1 MADLTLY
8 NANLPDNIEDLSKFV
23 LIGREKLASVRA
35 EIRAIDK
42 LNLAKEVR
50 DQKLEESRML
60 GEALLDAEVKV
71 GEFLKQIPKAPG
83 VRTDLK
89 PIDTA
94 VEKLNNQTWPLC
106 GESCDYWDNGICKL
120 RGNLKV
126 CTGTLCSEHTA
137 AKSNQKPKYEIIKDL
152 GFSQKQAERFE
163 TLADNKDLVEQ
174 VKAEARENE
183 DIPTRSRVLELAKA
197 RKDKQKEAIQDQK
210 EYNKYIDDCKKVSDE
225 YESFLFDCD
234 ELDVTDEKLNMWKKF
249 LLNQED
255 IEEYLKIATEAIPKL
270 LKIQKFLKGMI

>member
-71 GEFLKQIPKAPG
+71 GEFLKQIPKAQG
-83 VRTDLK
+83 ARTDL
-89 PIDTA
+89 TYSQQCEE
-94 VEKLNNQTWPLC
+94 VST
-106 GESCDYWDNGICKL
+106 
-120 RGNLKV
+120 
-126 CTGTLCSEHTA
+126 
-137 AKSNQKPKYEIIKDL
+137 KPKSKDQIIKEL
-152 GFSQKQAERFE
+152 GFNKDQANRFE

-210 EYNKYIDDCKKVSDE
+210 EYNKYIDDCKKVSNE